1 MNHPHFS
8 VIMPVYNAA
17 THLFATIR
25 SVLTQTDRDLELI
38 LIDDGS
44 TDNSLAIMLS
54 LASED
59 DRIKL
64 VAQSN
69 QGVSTARN
77 LGLAQARGKLV
88 AFMDADDLWRPEKLE
103 MHRFF
108 HEQRPQV
115 AASYAKIAFIDHDA
129 KDADNAKTFS
139 TVKAGTLSID
149 QVIAENPTCTMSNL
163 VVAKQTIEAVGGF
176 LTEMS
181 YAEDQ
186 EWIARIV
193 SNDYRICG
201 LDHHLVDYRMSP
213 NGLSVDLPAMYAG
226 WRSLATQYADR
237 STVPSAE
244 AIYCRYLSRRAL
256 RAGEPAR
263 VALAYAMQG
272 IRSDRIAF
280 LEDTKRGWLT
290 LLSAFA
296 ALLIPRSARIQLF
309 A

>member
-17 THLFATIR
+17 SHLYATIE
-25 SVLTQTDRDLELI
+25 SVLTQTDGDLELI
-38 LIDDGS
+38 LVDDGS
-44 TDNSLAIMLS
+44 TDESLSIMLS
-54 LASED
+54 LAGED

-64 VAQSN
+64 LAQSN
-69 QGVSTARN
+69 KGVSAARN

-88 AFMDADDLWRPEKLE
+88 AFIDSDDLWKAEKLE
-103 MHRFF
+103 MHGYF
-108 HEQRPQV
+108 HAKHPQV
-115 AASYAKIAFIDHDA
+115 AASYAQIAFIDHDA
-129 KDADNAKTFS
+129 KPDDKAKTYS
-139 TVKAGTLSID
+139 TVTTAPLSVE

-163 VVAKQTIEAVGGF
+163 VVAKAIIDAVGGF
-176 LTEMS
+176 RSEMS

-193 SNDYRICG
+193 SRGHEVCG

-226 WRSLATQYADR
+226 WRSLASQYAD
-237 STVPSAE
+237 SGTVLAAE

-256 RAGEPAR
+256 RAGAPAR
-263 VALAYAMQG
+263 VALSYAMQG
-272 IRSDRIAF
+272 IRSDHLAF
-280 LEDTKRGWLT
+280 LKDARRGWLT
-290 LLSAFA
+290 LISAVA
-296 ALLIPRSARIQLF
+296 ALLIPRSARIHFF

>member
-8 VIMPVYNAA
+8 VILPVYNAGA
-17 THLFATIR
+17 HLYTTIK
-25 SVLTQTDRDLELI
+25 SVLTQTERDLELI

-59 DRIKL
+59 QRIKL

-69 QGVSTARN
+69 QGVSAARN
-77 LGLAQARGKLV
+77 LGLAQARGTLV
-88 AFMDADDLWRPEKLE
+88 AFIDSDDLWRADKLE
-103 MHRFF
+103 MHRAF
-108 HEQRPQV
+108 HQQQPEL
-115 AASYAKIAFIDHDA
+115 AASYAKIAFIDNDA
-129 KDADNAKTFS
+129 ADGYNAKTFS
-139 TVKAGTLSID
+139 TVKAGTLSVD
-149 QVIAENPTCTMSNL
+149 QIIAENPTCTMSNL
-163 VVAKQTIEAVGGF
+163 VVAQQAIADVGGF

-193 SNDYRICG
+193 SNGHLICG
-201 LDHHLVDYRMSP
+201 IDQHLVDYRMSP

-226 WRSLATQYADR
+226 WRSLAMQYADGHN
-237 STVPSAE
+237 VLSAE

-256 RAGEPAR
+256 RAGAPAK
-263 VALAYAMQG
+263 VALSYAMQG
-272 IRSDRIAF
+272 IRSDRLAF
-280 LEDTKRGWLT
+280 LKDTKRGWLT
-290 LLSAFA
+290 LISAVA
-296 ALLIPRSARIQLF
+296 ALLIPRSARIHLF